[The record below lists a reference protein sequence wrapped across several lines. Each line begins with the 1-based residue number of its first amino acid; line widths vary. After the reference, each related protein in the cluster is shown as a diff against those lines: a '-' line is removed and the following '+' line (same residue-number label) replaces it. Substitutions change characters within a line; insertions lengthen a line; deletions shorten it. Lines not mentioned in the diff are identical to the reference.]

1 MEDTSRFLLDDTCPY
16 TEMTKGTGTDPDGL
30 YNFSKGY
37 RLYMDKEKTNLTQ
50 MRMEYLS
57 RSDSIS
63 VIAIDGRI
71 GSGAAGGELL

>member
-30 YNFSKGY
+30 YNFCKSY
-37 RLYMDKEKTNLTQ
+37 RLYMDKKKINT
-50 MRMEYLS
+50 

-71 GSGAAGGELL
+71 GSGAAVGELL